1 MRDLSTGNLIAET
14 IYYPTPVTIDTFFT
28 NEEGWLML
36 PYGLSYGQYKL
47 IEVETC
53 YGYVLDSEPVPFTAG
68 L

>member
-14 IYYPTPVTIDTFFT
+14 IYSPTPVTIDTFFT